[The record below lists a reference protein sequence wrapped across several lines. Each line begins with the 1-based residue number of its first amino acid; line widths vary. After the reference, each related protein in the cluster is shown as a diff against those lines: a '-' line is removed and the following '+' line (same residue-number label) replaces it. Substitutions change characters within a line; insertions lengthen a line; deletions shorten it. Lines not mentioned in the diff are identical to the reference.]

1 MPDDDAGSSEAS
13 LTLPNGTA
21 AAAGHAGCLC
31 HRPEIH
37 SLTRRIGADLS
48 RRGFVAGVGA
58 SVASLGLPKPANA
71 QSAPV
76 AGQPSGPT
84 LFTNFRLFDG
94 RSGTLR
100 NGLRLL
106 VDSHLIKAVA
116 EGNPAAPD
124 GAQVIDCGGR
134 VLMPGL
140 IDAHWHSIFA
150 ALPLPALMTADI
162 GYIYLAASVEAER
175 TLMRGFT
182 TVRDLGGPAFALK
195 EAIDQGLVSG
205 PRIYPSGAMITA
217 TGGHGD
223 LRPLSDVP
231 SVGGTLSRVEQSGAS
246 IIADGPD
253 AVRLRVRE
261 QLMQAASQI
270 KLVGSGGISTPRSP
284 LDAAGF
290 TEPELRAGV
299 EAAEDWATYVTV
311 HAYTPATIQRA
322 IAAGARC
329 IEHGHLMDDA
339 TAKLMSEKGIWLS
352 IQPFV
357 GDDDSIC
364 LTGQSRVQ
372 QLQVLA
378 GTDKAYTLAKNH
390 KIKTAFGSDLLFSD
404 TLTARQ
410 GVMLT
415 HLTRWYTNAEIL
427 TMATAGNAE
436 LLGLSGP
443 RNPYVGKLGVVEEGA
458 LADLL
463 LIDGNPLE
471 DVSLI
476 AKPNEAFLIIMKDGK
491 IHKDTRK
498 S

>member
-1 MPDDDAGSSEAS
+1 MVSCTTNEVD
-13 LTLPNGTA
+13 L
-21 AAAGHAGCLC
+21 AGHAGCLC
-31 HRPEIH
+31 HRPEIQF
-37 SLTRRIGADLS
+37 SDAPD
-48 RRGFVAGVGA
+48 RRGSFTTRLCRGRGRLGCIAWPAQTRQCAAG
-58 SVASLGLPKPANA
+58 
-71 QSAPV
+71 
-76 AGQPSGPT
+76 AGRRSQPSRPI

-94 RSGTLR
+94 NSSTLR
-100 NGLRLL
+100 DGLRLL
-106 VDSHLIKAVA
+106 VEGNRIKAVA
-116 EGNPAAPD
+116 QGNPAAPD
-124 GAQVIDCGGR
+124 GAHVIDCGGR

-150 ALPLPALMTADI
+150 ALPLSALMAADV
-162 GYIYLAASVEAER
+162 GYIYLAASAEAER

-195 EAIDQGLVSG
+195 QAIDEGLVPG

-217 TGGHGD
+217 TGGSW
-223 LRPLSDVP
+223 RPA
-231 SVGGTLSRVEQSGAS
+231 SVVRCAECRRHAQSRGTIRRQL
-246 IIADGPD
+246 IADSPD

-270 KLVGSGGISTPRSP
+270 KLVGSGGVSTPRSP

-290 TEPELRAGV
+290 TELELRAGV

-329 IEHGHLMDDA
+329 IEHGHLMDEA

-357 GDDDSIC
+357 GDDDFIC
-364 LTGQSRVQ
+364 LTGESRVQ
-372 QLQVLA
+372 QLRVLA

-410 GVMLT
+410 GTMLT
-415 HLTRWYTNAEIL
+415 HLTRWYATFEIL
-427 TMATAGNAE
+427 RMATAANAE
-436 LLGLSGP
+436 LLELVRPTQSLSREVGGRGRGRACRSAARRWQSARGHQPHCESGP
-443 RNPYVGKLGVVEEGA
+443 KLSHHHERWE
-458 LADLL
+458 DLQ
-463 LIDGNPLE
+463 E
-471 DVSLI
+471 C
-476 AKPNEAFLIIMKDGK
+476 
-491 IHKDTRK
+491 T
-498 S
+498 